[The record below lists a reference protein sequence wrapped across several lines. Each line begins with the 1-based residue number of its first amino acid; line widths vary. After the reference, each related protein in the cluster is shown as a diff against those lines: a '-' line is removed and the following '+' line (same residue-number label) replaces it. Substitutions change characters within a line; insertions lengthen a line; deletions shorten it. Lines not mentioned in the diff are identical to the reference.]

1 MKINHKVIIG
11 ILKTI
16 TIAGFFVAISIK
28 LYNVYKYGGTTKPSN
43 TPSDVPSNEVD
54 AEDGEY
60 DGDYEVKGDDEV
72 TEAYRNYPTSIKE
85 TTRDYK

>member
-16 TIAGFFVAISIK
+16 TVAGFFVAISIK
-28 LYNVYKYGGTTKPSN
+28 LYNVYKYGGTTKPSA
-43 TPSDVPSNEVD
+43 TPTDVPSSEVD

-60 DGDYEVKGDDEV
+60 EDEGDDEV
-72 TEAYRNYPTSIKE
+72 TEDYRNYPTSIKE

>member
-28 LYNVYKYGGTTKPSN
+28 LYNVYKYGGTTKPST
-43 TPSDVPSNEVD
+43 TPTDVPSSEVD
-54 AEDGEY
+54 AEDDEYEGE
-60 DGDYEVKGDDEV
+60 GDDEV

>member
-16 TIAGFFVAISIK
+16 TVAGFFVAISIK
-28 LYNVYKYGGTTKPSN
+28 LYNVYKYGGTTKPSA
-43 TPSDVPSNEVD
+43 TPTDVPSSEVD

-60 DGDYEVKGDDEV
+60 EDEGDDEV

>member
-28 LYNVYKYGGTTKPSN
+28 LYNVYKYGGTTKPST

-54 AEDGEY
+54 EEDGEY
-60 DGDYEVKGDDEV
+60 EGEGDDEV

>member
-16 TIAGFFVAISIK
+16 TITGFFVAISIK

-43 TPSDVPSNEVD
+43 TLSDVPSNEVD

-60 DGDYEVKGDDEV
+60 EGDDEV
-72 TEAYRNYPTSIKE
+72 TEAYRNCPTPLETINNFNEIK
-85 TTRDYK
+85 YKD

>member
-16 TIAGFFVAISIK
+16 TVAGFFVAISIK
-28 LYNVYKYGGTTKPSN
+28 LYNVYKYGGTTKPST
-43 TPSDVPSNEVD
+43 TPTDVPSSEVD

-60 DGDYEVKGDDEV
+60 EDEGDDEV

>member
-16 TIAGFFVAISIK
+16 TITGFFVAISIK

-43 TPSDVPSNEVD
+43 TPSNVPSNEVD

-60 DGDYEVKGDDEV
+60 EGEYEV
-72 TEAYRNYPTSIKE
+72 TEVYRNCPTPIKE

>member
-16 TIAGFFVAISIK
+16 TVAGFFVAISIK
-28 LYNVYKYGGTTKPSN
+28 LYNVYKYGGTTKPPA
-43 TPSDVPSNEVD
+43 TPTDVPSSEVD

-60 DGDYEVKGDDEV
+60 EDEGDDEV

>member
-16 TIAGFFVAISIK
+16 TIIGFFVAISIK

-54 AEDGEY
+54 VEDGEY
-60 DGDYEVKGDDEV
+60 EGEGEGDDEV

>member
-28 LYNVYKYGGTTKPSN
+28 LYNVYKYGGTTKPSA
-43 TPSDVPSNEVD
+43 TPTDVPSSEVD

-60 DGDYEVKGDDEV
+60 EDEGDDEV
-72 TEAYRNYPTSIKE
+72 TEAIKE

>member
-28 LYNVYKYGGTTKPSN
+28 LYNVYKYGGTTKPST
-43 TPSDVPSNEVD
+43 TPADVTSNEVD
-54 AEDGEY
+54 EVDEVDEDE
-60 DGDYEVKGDDEV
+60 GDDEV

>member
-16 TIAGFFVAISIK
+16 TVAGFFVAISIK
-28 LYNVYKYGGTTKPSN
+28 LYNVYKYGGTTKPST
-43 TPSDVPSNEVD
+43 TPTDVPSSEVD

-60 DGDYEVKGDDEV
+60 EGEGDDEV

-85 TTRDYK
+85 TIRDYK

>member
-28 LYNVYKYGGTTKPSN
+28 LYNVYKYGVTTKPSA
-43 TPSDVPSNEVD
+43 TPTDVPSSEVD

-60 DGDYEVKGDDEV
+60 EDEGDDEV

>member
-28 LYNVYKYGGTTKPSN
+28 LYNVYKYGGTTKPST

-60 DGDYEVKGDDEV
+60 EGEDDV

>member
-28 LYNVYKYGGTTKPSN
+28 LYNVYKYGGTTKPST

-54 AEDGEY
+54 VEDGEY
-60 DGDYEVKGDDEV
+60 EGEGDDEV

>member
-16 TIAGFFVAISIK
+16 TITGFFVAISIK

-60 DGDYEVKGDDEV
+60 EGEGDNEV